1 MASTHLTRTSETPT
15 NALKWTFSCWVKMSG
30 ILEDMYILDFFTNS
44 TNRAKIGF
52 SNTGDFMVFEEV
64 GSATSQSLRTT
75 ALHRDPGAWYNF
87 VVACD
92 RTLATEADRTK
103 VYVNGVQQTSFST
116 ATYPTQNVTGI
127 INTAVSTAIG
137 KNLNGTSYFN
147 GLMSYVSFV
156 DGTAYDASYFGET
169 NAATGIWKINTSP
182 SVTYGTN
189 GFFLKM
195 DTSSPGSD
203 TSGNNNTFTASGTP
217 TLAQDNASNNFTTL
231 NPLARYYS
239 DTSSLSNGNNTYSIT
254 SYTLNARST
263 IAMPSGKWYWEVKQ
277 SADNCRLGVCTSGF
291 NPNIDTDD
299 AGAYYGGSTGF
310 GGVYIMNT
318 GPSTNWQ
325 ITNNNTSKNVTTYTN
340 GVATGANTI
349 LSVAVD
355 VDAGKLW
362 VGVNGTW
369 LYSGDPAAGSGEQI
383 AFTNSSP
390 DPLQAFI
397 GFNSVNARV
406 AQCNFGNGFF
416 GVTAVTSSNADAAG
430 HGLFEYAVPTGFY
443 TLNTKNLNTYGG

>member
-1 MASTHLTRTSETPT
+1 MATTYLSKTNTTGTSTQKGTISVWIKSGEEPSGNNQTTLASWGDANNHGALLWNGSDKIDAFDYQSGYASQLQT
-15 NALKWTFSCWVKMSG
+15 NAV
-30 ILEDMYILDFFTNS
+30 
-44 TNRAKIGF
+44 
-52 SNTGDFMVFEEV
+52 
-64 GSATSQSLRTT
+64 LR
-75 ALHRDPGAWYNF
+75 DSSAWYHI
-87 VVACD
+87 VYSWD
-92 RTLATEADRTK
+92 TTLATADDRQK
-103 VYVNGVQQTSFST
+103 IYINGVEQTYST
-116 ATYPTQNVTGI
+116 RTNYSQNAATSWNANSYSKRVG
-127 INTAVSTAIG
+127 A
-137 KNLNGTSYFN
+137 LNSSSYFS
-147 GLMSYVSFV
+147 GLISYTAFV
-156 DGTAYDASYFGET
+156 DGLQYDATSFGET